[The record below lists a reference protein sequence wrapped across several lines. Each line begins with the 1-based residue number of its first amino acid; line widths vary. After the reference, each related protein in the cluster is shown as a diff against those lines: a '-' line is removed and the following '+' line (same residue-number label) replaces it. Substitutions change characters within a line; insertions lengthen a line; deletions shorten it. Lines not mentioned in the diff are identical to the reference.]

1 MYIDWTYIVLV
12 LPAVLFAAWANQ
24 HVNSTYRKYQRQ
36 YSRRGITGAQAAR
49 YVLDVNGLSNIRI
62 EHISG
67 NLTDHFD
74 PLTNTVRLS
83 DGVYNNTSTAA
94 LGIACHEVG
103 HALQHATGYAPI
115 RLRTAIVPITNFG
128 SRLATPLLLVGLIL
142 GSFSYTFT
150 YIAYAGVLCFAL
162 STFFQLVTLPTEFN
176 ASKRAIR
183 AIEVNHFLD
192 GEELVGTRKVLTAA
206 ALTYVAALAVSLTQ
220 LIRFII
226 ILNRRRR

>member
-1 MYIDWTYIVLV
+1 M
-12 LPAVLFAAWANQ
+12 
-24 HVNSTYRKYQRQ
+24 
-36 YSRRGITGAQAAR
+36 
-49 YVLDVNGLSNIRI
+49 NGLSNIRI

-74 PLTNTVRLS
+74 PLTNTVKLS

-142 GSFSYTFT
+142 GSFSYIFT

>member
-49 YVLDVNGLSNIRI
+49 FVLDVNGLNNIQI

-74 PLTNTVRLS
+74 PSTNTVRLS

-115 RLRTAIVPITNFG
+115 RLRTAIVPITSFG
-128 SRLATPLLLVGLIL
+128 SRLATPLLLVELIL
-142 GSFSYTFT
+142 GSFSYIFT
-150 YIAYAGVLCFAL
+150 YVAYAGVLCFAL
-162 STFFQLVTLPTEFN
+162 STIFQLVTLPTEFN
-176 ASKRAIR
+176 ASKRAIG

-206 ALTYVAALAVSLTQ
+206 LTYVAALAVSLTQ
-220 LIRFII
+220 LIRFLI